1 LGNEKAQTSSKMTEL
16 HATYMRRCIELA
28 RNGEGTTSPNP
39 MVGCVIVRGGQII
52 GEGYHHRAG
61 EPHAEVNA
69 IASVADAE
77 TLKEATLYV
86 NLEPCSHWGK
96 TPPCADLIIAR
107 GIPCVVVGM
116 IDPFAAVC
124 GNGIRKLREA
134 GITVEVGVLE
144 QECRELNRRFI
155 TYHSQHRPYITL
167 KWAQTADGY
176 LDNNRL
182 PETPPTWM
190 TGAVARTLVHRLRA
204 ASDAIL
210 VGTRTVERDNPALT
224 VREAGGKSPLR
235 VVLDRSL
242 RLAPTAR
249 VFDGEVSTLVL
260 THLGNL
266 SATQER
272 YPLCEVAEVDFLIG
286 WQAVLEELYAQN
298 VQSLFVEGGAT
309 VLASLIEAGLW
320 DEAYI
325 FVSPLTVS
333 DLAGGRPTEPL
344 GIKAPSLPENI
355 HAKKQI
361 DGTTLYYCQQKTDV

>member
-1 LGNEKAQTSSKMTEL
+1 MTD
-16 HATYMRRCIELA
+16 HATYMCRCIELA

-69 IASVADAE
+69 IASITDAE
-77 TLKEATLYV
+77 ALKEATLYV

-107 GIPCVVVGM
+107 GIPRVVVGM

-134 GITVEVGVLE
+134 GIEVEVGVLE
-144 QECRELNRRFI
+144 QECRELNSRFI
-155 TYHSQHRPYITL
+155 TYHSQRRPYITL

-176 LDNNRL
+176 LDNNR
-182 PETPPTWM
+182 PADTPATWM

-204 ASDAIL
+204 VSDAIL

-242 RLAPTAR
+242 RLDPSAQ
-249 VFDGEVSTLVL
+249 VFDGNTDTLVF
-260 THLGNL
+260 TQVGNR
-266 SATQER
+266 SAASER
-272 YPLCEVAEVDFLIG
+272 YSLCEVAEIDFPSG
-286 WQAVLEELYAQN
+286 WQAVLEVLYARN
-298 VQSLFVEGGAT
+298 VQSLFVEGGAA

-325 FVSPLTVS
+325 FVSPLTVN
-333 DLAGGRPTEPL
+333 DLAGGSPTEPL
-344 GIKAPSLPENI
+344 GIKAPSLPE
-355 HAKKQI
+355 HLRAEKQI
-361 DGTTLYYCQQKTDV
+361 DGTSLYYFQRKTDV